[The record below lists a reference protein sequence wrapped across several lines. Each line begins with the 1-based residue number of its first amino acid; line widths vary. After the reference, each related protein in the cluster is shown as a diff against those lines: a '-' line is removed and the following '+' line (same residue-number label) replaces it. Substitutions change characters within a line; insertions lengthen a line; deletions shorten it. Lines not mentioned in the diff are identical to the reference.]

1 MPYPQTWQINLVAK
15 HKSPKNSQNS
25 PAIEKKSPISTNFP
39 DNGIFSCEMKNEAEN
54 NISIPFST
62 HYINQLQQV

>member
-15 HKSPKNSQNS
+15 HKSPKNS
-25 PAIEKKSPISTNFP
+25 PAIQKKSSISKNFP

-54 NISIPFST
+54 DISIPFST